1 LEAQMAMHHDHVTD
15 NEDAAFDST
24 AKIAAWVFGVVAIV
38 LGALWF
44 IS

>member
-1 LEAQMAMHHDHVTD
+1 MAMHHDHVTD

-24 AKIAAWVFGVVAIV
+24 AKITASIFGVVAIV
-38 LGALWF
+38 VGALWF